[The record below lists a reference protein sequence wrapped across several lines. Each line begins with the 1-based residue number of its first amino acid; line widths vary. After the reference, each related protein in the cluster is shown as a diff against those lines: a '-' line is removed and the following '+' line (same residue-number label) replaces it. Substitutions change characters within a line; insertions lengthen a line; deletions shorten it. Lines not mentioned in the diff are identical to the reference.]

1 MHRVALGWIAII
13 ALIGCLGA
21 GESISVVSGN
31 SASVSD
37 PAARVRATE
46 QAFAKTMADRKLD
59 AFANYVAEEG
69 VFFGRKGVQRGRA
82 AVVDAWKPFFE
93 GEKAP
98 FSWKPETVEVLAS
111 GSLALSSGPVLDPQG
126 NRIGTF
132 STIWRKEADGNWRV
146 VFDKGC
152 PVCESEGKPHYPNER

>member
-1 MHRVALGWIAII
+1 MHRVALGWIAVV
-13 ALIGCLGA
+13 ALVGSLGA
-21 GESISVVSGN
+21 GTSTSIVSGN
-31 SASVSD
+31 SASVGD

-59 AFANYVAEEG
+59 AFASYVAEEG
-69 VFFGRKGVQRGRA
+69 VFFGRKGVLRGRA
-82 AVVDAWKPFFE
+82 AVVEAWKPFFD

-98 FSWKPETVEVLAS
+98 FSWEPETVEVLAS

-126 NRIGTF
+126 NRIATF

-152 PVCESEGKPHYPNER
+152 PVCESEGKTH